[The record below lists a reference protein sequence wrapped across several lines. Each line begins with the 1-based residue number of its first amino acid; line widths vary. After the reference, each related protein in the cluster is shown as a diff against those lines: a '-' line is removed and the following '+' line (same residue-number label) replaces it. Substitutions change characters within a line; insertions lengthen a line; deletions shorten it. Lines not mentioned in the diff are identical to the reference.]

1 MGIVIAVIGGV
12 LIGII
17 GTSSLLHYRSSGC
30 LRVDRSI
37 PEDGLRLFLELTE
50 SVETISKKKYIT
62 IAINNKSY
70 LSR

>member
-1 MGIVIAVIGGV
+1 MELVLAVLVGV

-17 GTSSLLHYRSSGC
+17 ATSTLLHFRSNGC

-37 PEDGLRLFLELTE
+37 PEDGPRLFLELTE

-62 IAINNKSY
+62 IAINDKSY